1 MTEKRNAAQ
10 KVPADVALIVFGTD
24 RRKKRHASRFGS
36 ETAARALE
44 AARSMGMRALPVV
57 SDEQR
62 EIALKLPKGSISA
75 KGRTVVPLV
84 RPALYDK
91 LLAVAGPPGADPGKP
106 VEQPPSASEAKQ
118 AANAADAKPD
128 ATTGWSKLVK
138 GSVVLAKESLDDM
151 GWYESI
157 VQSVDGEVL
166 TLRWQA
172 WPDYPKFNR
181 KVTQVALLHPKMVK
195 PC

>member
-1 MTEKRNAAQ
+1 MTEKRNVAQ
-10 KVPADVALIVFGTD
+10 KVPTDIALVVFGTD

-36 ETAARALE
+36 ETAGRALE
-44 AARSMGMRALPVV
+44 AARSMGMQTLPVV
-57 SDEQR
+57 SDAQR
-62 EIALKLPKGSISA
+62 EIALKLPKGSISP

-91 LLAVAGPPGADPGKP
+91 LLAVAGPGPEPGKP
-106 VEQPPSASEAKQ
+106 AEQLSATTSSPDSKPAT
-118 AANAADAKPD
+118 NAADAKPD
-128 ATTGWSKLVK
+128 ATIGWSKLVR
-138 GSVVLAKESLDDM
+138 GNVVLAKETIEDAS
-151 GWYESI
+151 WYECV

-172 WPDYPKFNR
+172 KFNR

>member
-1 MTEKRNAAQ
+1 MTEKRNIAQ

-44 AARSMGMRALPVV
+44 AARSMGMRTLPVV

-91 LLAVAGPPGADPGKP
+91 LLAVAGPGADPGKP
-106 VEQPPSASEAKQ
+106 GEQPPSASEAKQ
-118 AANAADAKPD
+118 AANAADAKPE

-138 GSVVLAKESLDDM
+138 GSVVLAKESLEDL

-157 VQSVDGEVL
+157 VQSIDSEVL

>member
-1 MTEKRNAAQ
+1 
-10 KVPADVALIVFGTD
+10 
-24 RRKKRHASRFGS
+24 
-36 ETAARALE
+36 
-44 AARSMGMRALPVV
+44 MGMRALPVV
-57 SDEQR
+57 SEEQR
-62 EIALKLPKGSISA
+62 EIALKLPKGSISP

-91 LLAVAGPPGADPGKP
+91 LLAVAGPSSDPGKAG
-106 VEQPPSASEAKQ
+106 EQPSSPSPSEAKV
-118 AANAADAKPD
+118 AANATDAKPD
-128 ATTGWSKLVK
+128 TTAGWSKLSK

-157 VQSVDGEVL
+157 VQSIDGEVL